1 MVRRAATEVMCN
13 MLPHEK
19 MFEHMRNHDTLKL
32 FAAFAQLGT
41 EDPPTAAAAIG
52 CIAMA
57 VGDPQ
62 VTCTTFI
69 AIRS

>member
-13 MLPHEK
+13 MLGHEK
-19 MFEHMRNHDTLKL
+19 TLEHMRNHDTLKL

-57 VGDPQ
+57 VRDPQ
-62 VTCTTFI
+62 V
-69 AIRS
+69 